1 MTLTHIKDQTIGL
14 IEVKQRNG
22 DYLSTTVRK
31 FRDKLITGTALPSG
45 FLRNEWEVDLNNYYS
60 LDEALE
66 DLYTNVADSAN
77 QQKGSRR
84 LF

>member
-1 MTLTHIKDQTIGL
+1 MTLTHIKDQRIGR

-22 DYLSTTVRK
+22 DYLSTTVMK
-31 FRDKLITGTALPSG
+31 FRDKLITGTDLKSG

-66 DLYTNVADSAN
+66 DLYTQVSDSAHA
-77 QQKGSRR
+77 QTGKRR

>member
-1 MTLTHIKDQTIGL
+1 MTLTEIKDQTIGL

-22 DYLSTTVRK
+22 DYLSTTVVK
-31 FRDKLITGTALPSG
+31 FKDKLITGTDLKSG

-66 DLYTNVADSAN
+66 DLYTQVADSAHARIG
-77 QQKGSRR
+77 KRKF
-84 LF
+84 L

>member
-1 MTLTHIKDQTIGL
+1 MTLTHIKDQRIGH

-22 DYLSTTVRK
+22 DYLSTTIMK
-31 FRDKLITGTALPSG
+31 LRDKLITGTDLKSG

-60 LDEALE
+60 LDEAIE
-66 DLYTNVADSAN
+66 DLYTQVADSAHA
-77 QQKGSRR
+77 QIGKRR

>member
-1 MTLTHIKDQTIGL
+1 MTLTHIKDQRIGR

-22 DYLSTTVRK
+22 DYLSTTVMK
-31 FRDKLITGTALPSG
+31 FRDKLITGTDLKSG

-66 DLYTNVADSAN
+66 DLYTQVSDSAHALVG
-77 QQKGSRR
+77 KRK
-84 LF
+84 FI

>member
-1 MTLTHIKDQTIGL
+1 MTLTHIKDQRIGR

-22 DYLSTTVRK
+22 DYLSTTVMK
-31 FRDKLITGTALPSG
+31 FRDKLITGTDLKSG

-66 DLYTNVADSAN
+66 DLYTQVSDSAHAQN
-77 QQKGSRR
+77 GKRR

>member
-1 MTLTHIKDQTIGL
+1 MTLTEIKDQTIGL

-22 DYLSTTVRK
+22 NYLSTTVVK
-31 FRDKLITGTALPSG
+31 FKDKLITGTDLQSG

-66 DLYTNVADSAN
+66 DLYTQVADSA
-77 QQKGSRR
+77 QTQIGKRKF
-84 LF
+84 L

>member
-1 MTLTHIKDQTIGL
+1 MTLTEIKDQTIGL

-22 DYLSTTVRK
+22 DYLSTTVVK
-31 FRDKLITGTALPSG
+31 FKDKLITGTDLKSG

-66 DLYTNVADSAN
+66 DLYTQVADSAHA
-77 QQKGSRR
+77 QIGKRKF
-84 LF
+84 L

>member
-1 MTLTHIKDQTIGL
+1 MTLTHIKDQRIGR
-14 IEVKQRNG
+14 IEVKQLNG
-22 DYLSTTVRK
+22 DYLSTTVMK
-31 FRDKLITGTALPSG
+31 FRDKLITGTDLKSG

-66 DLYTNVADSAN
+66 DLYTQVSDSAHAQN
-77 QQKGSRR
+77 GKRR

>member
-1 MTLTHIKDQTIGL
+1 MTLTHIKDQRIGR

-22 DYLSTTVRK
+22 DYLSTTVMK
-31 FRDKLITGTALPSG
+31 FRDKLITGTDLKSG

-66 DLYTNVADSAN
+66 DLYTQVADSAHALVG
-77 QQKGSRR
+77 KRK
-84 LF
+84 FI

>member
-1 MTLTHIKDQTIGL
+1 MTLTEIKDQTIGL

-22 DYLSTTVRK
+22 DYLSTTVVK
-31 FRDKLITGTALPSG
+31 FKDKLITGTDLKSG

-66 DLYTNVADSAN
+66 DLYTQVADSARA
-77 QQKGSRR
+77 QIGKRKF
-84 LF
+84 L